1 MGRDVM
7 LGYKT
12 HNSRLDR
19 LQEHL
24 KAENEDLTKAL
35 DAYRGLDAVAH
46 RMGLLNVGQS
56 YADSISWWPLI
67 SVLGTFSAGKSSFI
81 NSYLGVPLQRTGNQA
96 VDDRFTVI
104 VYGRDK
110 DVKTLPGQALD
121 SDPRFPFF
129 RISEALDE
137 VAPGEGR
144 RVDRYLEMKAVP
156 SEQLR
161 GKILIDS
168 PGFDADDQRTATL
181 RITRHI
187 IGLSDLVLV
196 MFDARHPEAGAM
208 RDTLKHLVAEVVGKT
223 DLEKFVY
230 ILNQIDTSARE
241 NNLEDIVAAWRGS
254 LSQQGLTAGRFYIS
268 YNPDVAQP
276 VEDKAVW
283 AAYQAKRDHDNQE
296 ILKHIDTVNVFRTY
310 RIVGRIKLLANAIEE
325 RTMPALSEAYSD
337 WRRGVLAADAALLA
351 VLAGAAFYWR
361 DLWTDQWLFW
371 AVGALIVFLAWHFGM
386 RRLLSGM
393 VAKRLRE
400 EDETGNL
407 RAAFRKSTAVWRPML
422 AGVRGWSFMAWR
434 RLKRVREEAESLI
447 EALNTR
453 NTDPSGRRP
462 SERDAPRWTQHQ
474 VPPSPRAEAAAGGTE
489 PVTVDA
495 AKSSGGPA

>member
-1 MGRDVM
+1 MFGFR
-7 LGYKT
+7 T
-12 HNSRLDR
+12 QNSRLDR

-24 KAENEDLTKAL
+24 KAENEDLMKAL
-35 DAYRGLDAVAH
+35 DAYRRLDAVAQ
-46 RMGLLNVGQS
+46 RLGLLDAGQS

-81 NSYLGVPLQRTGNQA
+81 NSYLGLPLQRTGNQA
-96 VDDRFTVI
+96 VDDRFTVV

-129 RISEALDE
+129 RISQALDE

-283 AAYQAKRDHDNQE
+283 SAYQAKRDHDNQE

-337 WRRGVLAADAALLA
+337 WRRGVLAADAVMLA
-351 VLAGAAFYWR
+351 VLLGAGIYWR
-361 DLWTDQWLFW
+361 QLWAEQWPLL
-371 AVGALIVFLAWHFGM
+371 AAGTLLVFLVWHFGM
-386 RRLLSGM
+386 RRLLTGL

-407 RAAFRKSTAVWRPML
+407 RAAFRKSTAFWRPLL
-422 AGVRGWSFMAWR
+422 AGVRGWSFMSWR
-434 RLKRVREEAESLI
+434 RLKRVREEAEGLI
-447 EALNTR
+447 EAINTR
-453 NTDPSGRRP
+453 NTDPSGRNP
-462 SERDAPRWTQHQ
+462 AERDAPLPAKHQ
-474 VPPSPRAEAAAGGTE
+474 VPASPKSDAAAAASTTTAE
-489 PVTVDA
+489 PATA
-495 AKSSGGPA
+495 TARSTAGPA

>member
-1 MGRDVM
+1 MI
-7 LGYKT
+7 GYKT
-12 HNSRLDR
+12 QNSRLDR

-24 KAENEDLTKAL
+24 KAENEDLMKAL
-35 DAYRGLDAVAH
+35 DAYRGLDAVAQ
-46 RMGLLNVGQS
+46 RMGLLNEGQS

-81 NSYLGVPLQRTGNQA
+81 NSYLGLPLQRTGNQA

-268 YNPDVAQP
+268 YNPDAAQP
-276 VEDKAVW
+276 VDDKGVW
-283 AAYQAKRDHDNQE
+283 SAYQAKRDHDNQL

-325 RTMPALSEAYSD
+325 RTMPALAEAYSD
-337 WRRGVLAADAALLA
+337 WRRGVVAADAAMIA

-371 AVGALIVFLAWHFGM
+371 AAGALIVFLAWHFGM
-386 RRLLSGM
+386 RRLFSGL

-407 RAAFRKSTAVWRPML
+407 RAAFRKSTAFWRPML

-434 RLKRVREEAESLI
+434 RLKRVREEAEGLI

-453 NTDPSGRRP
+453 NTDPSGRKP
-462 SERDAPRWTQHQ
+462 SERDAPWWTKHQ
-474 VPPSPRAEAAAGGTE
+474 APPSPRAEAAAGGTE
-489 PVTVDA
+489 PVTADPGR
-495 AKSSGGPA
+495 SSGGPA